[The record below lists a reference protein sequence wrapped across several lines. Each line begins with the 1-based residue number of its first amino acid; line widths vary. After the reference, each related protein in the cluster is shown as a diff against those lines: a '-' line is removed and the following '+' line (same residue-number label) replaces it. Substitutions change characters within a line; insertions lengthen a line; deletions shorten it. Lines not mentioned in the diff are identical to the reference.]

1 MAFNPL
7 FDRKASGTFTEGKN
21 ENSQSIKFGSA
32 GYVIEDDLNELQSI
46 NMNRSALINR
56 SIRTSGIINKIH
68 SNNDNNNSG
77 VIPAVANPNNEIISE
92 IPEGT
97 YINVDGYVIKITKNI
112 SILSNDNEELNYLYI
127 SFGEFSVT
135 DDRIGNAVKSRRTE
149 VIIEP
154 RANIEL
160 GLVKSEEDLLY
171 KIKIPTG
178 NIEENILRQSPT
190 GYVYFLRIK
199 DENGII
205 YSKIKN
211 NIVEEINSAR
221 YINQPTIKF
230 GRVEYEENNFT
241 TKIGWNGRTNFCD
254 SDDETF
260 GNHGILADYLWSNDI
275 NDYVKI
281 GDNIHEIVTW
291 KEDED
296 GNKIIEGTIE
306 HAKTATELDP
316 GFILRTDSDSG
327 IKFNESVETQEPFNG
342 NGQYTLNVNLKLQD
356 GVTPTNGEL
365 LIVNDEDPKDENP
378 KDFYN
383 KFTVNDKG
391 VITSGKKATTLS
403 ELGIYEF
410 DIDDAKNH
418 DLLRF
423 QTYDADG
430 AESNID
436 NELDIYETGKWIAV
450 DNIISNCDEKFTYY
464 NNNNDDEFIPTGVEK
479 LSYDGY
485 FYATKV
491 FNAVYNDYAEYFE
504 KGSSDLEPGDV
515 LEINDNGKYVKS
527 SSENSKRVV
536 GVYSDTF
543 GHLLGG
549 TGKSNDEENFVPVGL
564 AGRVNVKV
572 IGDIEPGDLL
582 VSSSVPGVA
591 MKKNAFSFPGTIIGK
606 ALEFHKGN
614 SINRIKMLIMNS

>member
-1 MAFNPL
+1 M
-7 FDRKASGTFTEGKN
+7 
-21 ENSQSIKFGSA
+21 
-32 GYVIEDDLNELQSI
+32 
-46 NMNRSALINR
+46 
-56 SIRTSGIINKIH
+56 
-68 SNNDNNNSG
+68 
-77 VIPAVANPNNEIISE
+77 
-92 IPEGT
+92 
-97 YINVDGYVIKITKNI
+97 
-112 SILSNDNEELNYLYI
+112 
-127 SFGEFSVT
+127 
-135 DDRIGNAVKSRRTE
+135 
-149 VIIEP
+149 
-154 RANIEL
+154 
-160 GLVKSEEDLLY
+160 
-171 KIKIPTG
+171 
-178 NIEENILRQSPT
+178 
-190 GYVYFLRIK
+190 
-199 DENGII
+199 
-205 YSKIKN
+205 
-211 NIVEEINSAR
+211 
-221 YINQPTIKF
+221 
-230 GRVEYEENNFT
+230 
-241 TKIGWNGRTNFCD
+241 
-254 SDDETF
+254 
-260 GNHGILADYLWSNDI
+260 ADYLWNNDI

-281 GDNIHEIVTW
+281 GDDIHEIVTW

-306 HAKTATELDP
+306 HAKKATELDP
-316 GFILRTDSDSG
+316 GFILRTDSNSG
-327 IKFNESVETQEPFNG
+327 IEFNKSAETPEPFNG

-356 GVTPTNGEL
+356 GVTPTNGEQL
-365 LIVNDEDPKDENP
+365 NEDKKP

-391 VITSGKKATTLS
+391 VITSGDKATTLS

-423 QTYDADG
+423 QTYNADG
-430 AESNID
+430 TESNID
-436 NELDIYETGKWIAV
+436 NELDINGTGKWITV

-464 NNNNDDEFIPTGVEK
+464 NNNDEEFIPTGVEK

-504 KGSSDLEPGDV
+504 KGSNDLEPGDV

-614 SINRIKMLIMNS
+614 SIDRIKMLIMNS